1 MATSTVLHSNH
12 YGESILYDG
21 CNECDELSKH
31 IYDLSDETLQA
42 LARLTISE
50 ETRGLSLNE
59 SRAITHL
66 RLYQHTIE
74 RAEYGPTRTPACTS
88 RTDTHQ

>member
-31 IYDLSDETLQA
+31 IYDLSDEMLQSLFRMA
-42 LARLTISE
+42 VSGD
-50 ETRGLSLNE
+50 TRGLSLNE

-66 RLYQHTIE
+66 RLYQHTVE
-74 RAEYGPTRTPACTS
+74 RAEYGPTRTPAQTS
-88 RTDTHQ
+88 RTNTHQ